1 LSVKIRLQ
9 RIGKPKEPHYRV
21 VVTDSR
27 RHGLSK
33 PIEYLGN
40 YNPLLQGTACKIDE
54 ERLAYWLKVGAQPTV
69 RVGSILKQLKKSQLA
84 PQGSGKEA
92 GA

>member
-1 LSVKIRLQ
+1 MAVKIRLQ

-21 VVTDSR
+21 IVTDSR

-40 YNPLLQGTACKIDE
+40 YNPRGKGTECKIDE
-54 ERLAYWLKVGAQPTV
+54 QRVAYWLKVGAKPTV
-69 RVGSILKQLKKSQLA
+69 RVGSILKQLKRIKLA
-84 PQGSGKEA
+84 PQGSDKEA